1 MQALRQLGG
10 GLVLGLLSVVIV
22 IGGMSLALAEGYVP
36 QPPPTPTTTEPAPPP
51 ALSGVEGSS
60 PSEAASPA
68 SSIPSPTE
76 TITASPIPP
85 TNCPPPTGWML
96 IIVNPGETLEML
108 AARYHTTLE
117 ALRTANCLLSDSLL
131 PGYGLYVPPLPTL
144 TAIPCGAPFGWV
156 QIIVQPGDTLFHI
169 SQLYGVTVSQL
180 QRANC
185 LGYSTTLITGQR
197 LWVPNVV
204 TSTPSAT
211 PINIEFDT
219 LTPLP
224 TAQRTPSP
232 PTSTPE
238 PPTATATA
246 TDVPPSETP
255 PPPTDIPP
263 SETPL
268 PPTETPSPTETPTLL
283 PTP

>member
-10 GLVLGLLSVVIV
+10 GLVLGLLSLVIV

-36 QPPPTPTTTEPAPPP
+36 QPPPTLTNETEPASPP
-51 ALSGVEGSS
+51 A

-76 TITASPIPP
+76 TVTVSPIPP

-96 IIVNPGETLEML
+96 VIVNPGETLEIL
-108 AARYHTTLE
+108 AARYHTTPE
-117 ALRTANCLLSDSLL
+117 ALRAANCLLFDSLL

-185 LGYSTTLITGQR
+185 LGYSTTLIAGER
-197 LWVPNVV
+197 LWVPNVS

-211 PINIEFDT
+211 PIIIEFDT

-224 TAQRTPSP
+224 TKTPSP

-238 PPTATATA
+238 PPTATN
-246 TDVPPSETP
+246 VPPSETP
-255 PPPTDIPP
+255 PPPTEILPSETPPPPTDTPP
-263 SETPL
+263 SETSL
-268 PPTETPSPTETPTLL
+268 PPTETPSPTETPT
-283 PTP
+283 P

>member
-22 IGGMSLALAEGYVP
+22 IGGISLALAEGYIP
-36 QPPPTPTTTEPAPPP
+36 QPPPTPTNETEPAPPP
-51 ALSGVEGSS
+51 A
-60 PSEAASPA
+60 PSEVASPT
-68 SSIPSPTE
+68 SSSPSPTE

-96 IIVNPGETLEML
+96 VIINPGETLEML
-108 AARYHTTLE
+108 AARYHTTPE
-117 ALRTANCLLSDSLL
+117 ALRAANCLLSDSLL

-169 SQLYGVTVSQL
+169 SQLYGVTISQL

-219 LTPLP
+219 VTPI
-224 TAQRTPSP
+224 PSNTSQ

-238 PPTATATA
+238 PPTVTA
-246 TDVPPSETP
+246 TDVPPSETL
-255 PPPTDIPP
+255 PPPTEVPP
-263 SETPL
+263 SVTPPL
-268 PPTETPSPTETPTLL
+268 PTVTPSPTETPTQR
-283 PTP
+283 PAP

>member
-22 IGGMSLALAEGYVP
+22 IGGISLALAEGYIP
-36 QPPPTPTTTEPAPPP
+36 QPPPTPALTNETEPAPPP
-51 ALSGVEGSS
+51 A
-60 PSEAASPA
+60 PSEVASPA
-68 SSIPSPTE
+68 SSSPSPTE

-108 AARYHTTLE
+108 AARYHTTPE
-117 ALRTANCLLSDSLL
+117 ALRAANCLLSDSLL

-156 QIIVQPGDTLFHI
+156 QIIIQPGDTLFHI

-185 LGYSTTLITGQR
+185 LGYSTSLIAGGR

-219 LTPLP
+219 VTPI
-224 TAQRTPSP
+224 PSNTSQ

-238 PPTATATA
+238 PPTVTA
-246 TDVPPSETP
+246 TDVPPSETL
-255 PPPTDIPP
+255 PPPTEVPP
-263 SETPL
+263 SVTPPL
-268 PPTETPSPTETPTLL
+268 PTVTPSPTETPTQR
-283 PTP
+283 PAP

>member
-10 GLVLGLLSVVIV
+10 GLVLGLLSLVIV

-36 QPPPTPTTTEPAPPP
+36 QPPPTPTLTNETEPAPPP
-51 ALSGVEGSS
+51 A

-76 TITASPIPP
+76 TVTASPIPP

-96 IIVNPGETLEML
+96 VIVNPGETLEML
-108 AARYHTTLE
+108 AARYHTTPE
-117 ALRTANCLLSDSLL
+117 ALRAANCLLSDSLL

-185 LGYSTTLITGQR
+185 LGYSTTLIAGQR
-197 LWVPNVV
+197 LWVPNVS

-224 TAQRTPSP
+224 TKTPSP

-255 PPPTDIPP
+255 PPPT
-263 SETPL
+263 ETPTETL
-268 PPTETPSPTETPTLL
+268 PPTETLMPTGTTP
-283 PTP
+283 PTTP